1 MSVENE
7 NTPVFEDDNFMI
19 DEKKENEDNKKTLND
34 ENISNKKE
42 RSFPRWGI
50 ILIIILVVIIIVVIL
65 ILFVRS
71 KLKGVDK
78 DLSDSS
84 LELESLKNKYLHLNE
99 QYSKIN
105 RENEIYRKENEDLM
119 NKIENLEEEL
129 DNKKN
134 NVVNFDDKEIT
145 NPNKTQNYQ
154 EMKNKK
160 FEISNNYIQKNIEVN
175 DKTED
180 EEKTEDNENTED
192 EEYVNNLINN

>member
-7 NTPVFEDDNFMI
+7 TTPVFEDDNLMI
-19 DEKKENEDNKKTLND
+19 GGKEESEDEKETLNN
-34 ENISNKKE
+34 ENIPIKKE

-50 ILIIILVVIIIVVIL
+50 ILIIVLVVIIIIVIL

-71 KLKGVDK
+71 KLKNVNK

-84 LELESLKNKYLHLNE
+84 IELENLKNKYSRLNE

-119 NKIENLEEEL
+119 DKIENLEEEL
-129 DNKKN
+129 DSKKN
-134 NVVNFDDKEIT
+134 NIVNFDDKEIT
-145 NPNKTQNYQ
+145 NQSKTQNYQ

-160 FEISNNYIQKNIEVN
+160 FEISNNYIQKKIEDIEN
-175 DKTED
+175 TED
-180 EEKTEDNENTED
+180 GEKTEDNENSED